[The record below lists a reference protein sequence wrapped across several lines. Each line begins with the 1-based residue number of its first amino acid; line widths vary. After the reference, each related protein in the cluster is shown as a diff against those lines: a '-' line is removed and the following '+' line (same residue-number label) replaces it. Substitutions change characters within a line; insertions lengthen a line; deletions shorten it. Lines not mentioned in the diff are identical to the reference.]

1 MRQLANVLERSAIL
15 AEGRE
20 IRCEDLALLQVVRR
34 GAQPDDAEAVPFEG
48 AGLED
53 PDGAGRQ
60 DDLDEPSD
68 SGESASQGQPSLNDP
83 ALDERSRILAALER
97 CAGNQTRAARLLG
110 MSRGTLVSRLTEYDL
125 PRPRKR
131 ASS

>member
-1 MRQLANVLERSAIL
+1 LPEEDTIPLAYAGEEAP
-15 AEGRE
+15 A
-20 IRCEDLALLQVVRR
+20 A
-34 GAQPDDAEAVPFEG
+34 APPDEAEAAENAETVTP
-48 AGLED
+48 
-53 PDGAGRQ
+53 P
-60 DDLDEPSD
+60 
-68 SGESASQGQPSLNDP
+68 PSLNDP